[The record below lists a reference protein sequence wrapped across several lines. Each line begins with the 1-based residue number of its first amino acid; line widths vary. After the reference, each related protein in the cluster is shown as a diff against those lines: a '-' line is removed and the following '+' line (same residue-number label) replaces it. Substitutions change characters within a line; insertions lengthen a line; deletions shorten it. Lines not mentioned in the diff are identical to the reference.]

1 MYLYLAYV
9 LLHIN
14 INEWSDKEAKA
25 GPSTIL
31 DNFTILPNNIVWI
44 YCVNFYNFQI
54 ICFIVWLG
62 NCKNSH
68 ILLDTKICLI

>member
-1 MYLYLAYV
+1 MYLYLVYV

-31 DNFTILPNNIVWI
+31 DNFTICLIILCEYIVWI
-44 YCVNFYNFQI
+44 SI
-54 ICFIVWLG
+54 IS
-62 NCKNSH
+62 K
-68 ILLDTKICLI
+68 